1 MDSEKRK
8 TIGDSRSLQWMMILP
23 LALLLMSVVS
33 SAMSYGYAKSRLVT
47 DFNNAIA
54 ELAKEKADYF
64 TSPDTIA
71 ALKQMK
77 ASTEKPYICR
87 ADGIGLEQAMQDNAF
102 YAVAL
107 ISNEA
112 EPQAHFS
119 ASIESDPFIL
129 VPQDHQ
135 EECCVQIRGFATC
148 SMASVFSIS
157 DQTLPCVLLLLSMLS
172 FLWMTWKNPR
182 FSKRPILSLSCIK
195 LTPMQRQLVQMLL
208 DAPEC
213 RVKTADLCV
222 ALWGNKDNAE
232 ESLYTL
238 VRRTKAA
245 LAEAG
250 AEIVCNRGDSY
261 QLRIR
266 H

>member
-8 TIGDSRSLQWMMILP
+8 MIGAPQSLQWMMVLP

-33 SAMSYGYAKSRLVT
+33 SAMSYGYAKSRLT
-47 DFNNAIA
+47 ADFNKAIA
-54 ELAKEKADYF
+54 ELAMEKADYF

-77 ASTEKPYICR
+77 ASAEKPYICR
-87 ADGIGLEQAMQDNAF
+87 ADGIGLAQAIHDKAF

-107 ISNEA
+107 IRNDA
-112 EPQAHFS
+112 GQQAHFS
-119 ASIESDPFIL
+119 ASIESDSFIL
-129 VPQDHQ
+129 VPQNIQD
-135 EECCVQIRGFATC
+135 ECRVQIRGFATC
-148 SMASVFSIS
+148 SMASVFSLS
-157 DQTLPCVLLLLSMLS
+157 DQTLPCLLLMLSLLS
-172 FLWMTWKNPR
+172 FLWMIWKNPR
-182 FSKRPILSLSCIK
+182 FSTQPTLTLSSIK

-213 RVKTADLCV
+213 RVKTTDICA

-266 H
+266 R